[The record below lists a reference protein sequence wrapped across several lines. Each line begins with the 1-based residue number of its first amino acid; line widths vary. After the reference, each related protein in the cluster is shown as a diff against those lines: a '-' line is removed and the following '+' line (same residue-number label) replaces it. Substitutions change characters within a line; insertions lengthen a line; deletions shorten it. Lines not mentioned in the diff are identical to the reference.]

1 MLLHGHK
8 MNILGVQIGFFENFL
23 GHNPSQKPPCV
34 DKKIVNYLKQYFSV
48 TITKCR
54 TLYFWILHPI
64 QDGVDNVKL
73 VYYS

>member
-54 TLYFWILHPI
+54 TLYF
-64 QDGVDNVKL
+64 
-73 VYYS
+73 